1 MSVNQLLEQF
11 LGGQQA
17 GDPTKQPQQNDGL
30 ASKAGGMLQSIP
42 GGMAGGLAAGSLLG
56 LVVGNKKV
64 RKTAG
69 NLAGGAASIGGA
81 AALGAL
87 AFKAYQSWQGAD
99 PTQSLGNTKTEQA
112 PVHQVSGGE
121 PLPIKALEPRDF
133 APDAQT
139 ATNGDAFVVVLI
151 KAMIAA
157 ANADG
162 HIDGEEQAAIFARV
176 EEMQLDAV
184 DKALIFD
191 TLQRPPSVQEIASL
205 AGGVEQASEIYL
217 VSRLAIDPDHPSE
230 QMYLRELAM
239 HLSLPDGLAVQLD
252 QQLAQPQPI
261 AA

>member
-11 LGGQQA
+11 LGGQQTGA
-17 GDPTKQPQQNDGL
+17 PSGPPPQNDGI
-30 ASKAGGMLQSIP
+30 ATKAGGMLKSIP

-87 AFKAYQSWQGAD
+87 AFKAYQGWQSSDPKQTLGSTESGSVPLRGASAETD
-99 PTQSLGNTKTEQA
+99 
-112 PVHQVSGGE
+112 V
-121 PLPIKALEPRDF
+121 PIKALEPSHF
-133 APDAQT
+133 SPEEQT
-139 ATNGDAFVVVLI
+139 AANGDAFAVVLI

-162 HIDGEEQAAIFARV
+162 HIDGEEQTAIFAKV
-176 EEMQLDAV
+176 QDMQLEPS
-184 DKALIFD
+184 DKALVFD
-191 TLQRPPSVQEIASL
+191 TLQRPPTVEEIASL
-205 AGGVEQASEIYL
+205 ADGMEQACEIYL
-217 VSRLAIDPDHPSE
+217 VSRMAIDPDHPSE
-230 QMYLRELAM
+230 QMYLQELAE

-252 QQLAQPQPI
+252 RQLAQPQPI